1 MYGAAAG
8 LHKTGGGGGG
18 VVWHFFYLIFRR
30 IIFLHLEIA
39 LLFAE
44 LRYVFEENI
53 FFRHHNFMK
62 KVILSRL
69 KMNLKIHTLR

>member
-1 MYGAAAG
+1 MGIWKIKIRGWTYGAAAG
-8 LHKTGGGGGG
+8 LHKTGGGEGG

-53 FFRHHNFMK
+53 FEKEFKN
-62 KVILSRL
+62 S
-69 KMNLKIHTLR
+69 KIDFW